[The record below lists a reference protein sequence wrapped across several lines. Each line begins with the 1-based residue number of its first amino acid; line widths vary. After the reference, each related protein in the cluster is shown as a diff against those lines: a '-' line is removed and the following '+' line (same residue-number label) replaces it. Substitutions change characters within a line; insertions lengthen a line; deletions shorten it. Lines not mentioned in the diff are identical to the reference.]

1 MLDIGKIMLIHCLCI
16 DLVLSLVYSIIMI
29 VNIHDA
35 KTHFSRL
42 IKRAIAGEEITI
54 AKNGKPL
61 LKLVPIEEQDRERIP
76 GLNKDKI
83 DFSEDFSDP
92 LPDEITEEFEQ

>member
-1 MLDIGKIMLIHCLCI
+1 MM
-16 DLVLSLVYSIIMI
+16 

-61 LKLVPIEEQDRERIP
+61 LKLVPIEEQGRQRVP

-83 DFSEDFSDP
+83 EFSEDFSGP
-92 LPDEITEEFEQ
+92 LPDEIVDEFEQ